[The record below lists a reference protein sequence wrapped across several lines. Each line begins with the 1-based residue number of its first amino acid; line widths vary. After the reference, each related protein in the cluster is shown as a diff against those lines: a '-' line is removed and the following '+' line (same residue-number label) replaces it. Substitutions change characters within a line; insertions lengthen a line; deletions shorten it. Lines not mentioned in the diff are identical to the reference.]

1 MTEKQ
6 QEALFDLVRYG
17 STIKGTFEEFH
28 HGDCIGADEQSHE
41 LMQEYVSQII
51 IHPPINGSKRA
62 FCKKSDWG
70 DPKILD
76 PKEYIARNH
85 DIVNAVDLMIAT
97 PAEFDEQLRS
107 GTWATI
113 RYAKKIKRDLVII
126 YPDGSKEERIIN
138 KPQLGLPI

>member
-6 QEALFDLVRYG
+6 SDALADLVRYG
-17 STIKGTFEEFH
+17 NTIKGTYEEFH
-28 HGDCIGADEQSHE
+28 HGDCIGADAQSHE
-41 LMQEYVSQII
+41 IMEQYAEGIV

-62 FCKKSDWG
+62 FCKKSDWV

-85 DIVNAVDLMIAT
+85 DIVNSVDLMIAT
-97 PAEFDEQLRS
+97 PAEFHEQIRS

-113 RYAKKIKRDLVII
+113 RYAKKIKKDLVII
-126 YPDGSKEERIIN
+126 YPDGSKEERIMD
-138 KPQLGLPI
+138 KAQPELPI